1 MKVKLTFFHSA
12 RPKYLDV
19 SLQSQCHV
27 CGEMAT
33 GHSYYGGIS
42 CFSCRT
48 FFRRCIFKTVLN
60 NCLRKQKCSINVET
74 RAQCQYCRFQKCLK
88 IGMDPEMVQL
98 PQKKEPHSQ
107 SSSPGPS
114 RGQPHCID
122 TMVEAKEIINNAL
135 HFLNWP
141 EAKSRPFLN
150 VSSLVSQRSTSPLA
164 FTNAELNFI
173 QNMTQVKTSSCQSIV
188 YPTAIFDVFLD
199 MAVQPASK
207 TANEWLPIGIKCHLE
222 KMIKFATNLD
232 FFQR

>member
-1 MKVKLTFFHSA
+1 MA
-12 RPKYLDV
+12 ANRPKYLAE
-19 SLQSQCHV
+19 SLQTQCQV
-27 CGEMAT
+27 CGEKAT
-33 GHSYYGGIS
+33 GHSYYGGLS

-60 NCLRKQKCSINVET
+60 NCLKKQKCSINVET

-88 IGMDPEMVQL
+88 IGMDPEMVQPL
-98 PQKKEPHSQ
+98 HKKEPLDIINQ
-107 SSSPGPS
+107 SSSG
-114 RGQPHCID
+114 GQVKPLCID
-122 TMVEAKEIINNAL
+122 TMVKAKEIMNSAL

-173 QNMTQVKTSSCQSIV
+173 QNMAQLKISSCQSIV
-188 YPTAIFDVFLD
+188 YPTGMFDVFLD
-199 MAVQPASK
+199 MAVAPKSQQ
-207 TANEWLPIGIKCHLE
+207 TAEWLPIGIKCHLE